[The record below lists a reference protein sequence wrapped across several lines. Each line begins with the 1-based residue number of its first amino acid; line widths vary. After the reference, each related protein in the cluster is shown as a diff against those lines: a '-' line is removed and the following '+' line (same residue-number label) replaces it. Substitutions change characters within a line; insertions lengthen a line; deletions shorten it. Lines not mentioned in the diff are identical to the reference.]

1 MTDLPLHGIAVYNP
15 DLWSK
20 DELKR
25 YFIARSGLLERIL
38 ADLRRERPGSPPQH
52 RLILGHR
59 GMGKTTLL
67 RRIGYAVEDDAE
79 LSQQWLPLTF
89 PEEQYNIVHP
99 ADLWLNCL
107 DAISDYM
114 ERTGNT
120 TEADAIDTLV
130 ERIPRTDTKQAQQ
143 ALLDTA
149 KRLNRRLLLLIDNID
164 LVLDRLRNK
173 QWELR
178 ETLQSEP
185 ALMIIGASSRAVEAS
200 YKYDAAFY
208 DFFRI
213 DELKGLSEEEMRNTL
228 LHLAKLNNA
237 EQVIN
242 IIERDPARIKTLHTL
257 TGGNPR
263 TAVMLYGVL
272 AQGFEGDVR
281 SDLEGLLDKVTPLY
295 KARFEELPEQAQQVV
310 DALAIHWHPA
320 TANLLAG
327 KLAWEV
333 NTVSAQLNRLTNLGV
348 IEKVKAYGSKRAA
361 FQISE
366 RFFNIWYLM
375 RASRRLRRKLVWLI
389 HFCHLL
395 FAARKKTAATAEMA
409 AINEASLPYH
419 QTINSSLQSW
429 SPDTLGTIITTF
441 RRRLAEKKGLE
452 LLAEL
457 DKSGNRQQWLPLR
470 EAIAAAVEGTPE
482 YLDNVAPE
490 IRQPAIEIL
499 KIIAPEIE

>member
-20 DELKR
+20 EELKR
-25 YFIARSGLLERIL
+25 YFIARSGLLARIIE
-38 ADLRRERPGSPPQH
+38 DLRRERPGSPPQH

-79 LSQQWLPLTF
+79 LNRQWLPLTF

-99 ADLWLNCL
+99 ADLWLNSL

-120 TEADAIDTLV
+120 AEADAIDTLV
-130 ERIPRTDTKQAQQ
+130 AAIPRTDAKQAQQ

-149 KRLNRRLLLLIDNID
+149 KRLDKRLLLLIDNID
-164 LVLDRLRNK
+164 LVLDRLRDK

-185 ALMIIGASSRAVEAS
+185 TLMIIGASSRAVEAS

-213 DELKGLSEEEMRNTL
+213 DELKGLSEEEMRATL

-237 EQVIN
+237 EQVIR
-242 IIERDPARIKTLHTL
+242 IIDNDPARIKTLHTL

-272 AQGFEGDVR
+272 SQGFEGDVR

-310 DALAIHWHPA
+310 DALAIHWYPA
-320 TANLLAG
+320 SANLLAG

-348 IEKVKAYGSKRAA
+348 VEKVQVYGSKRAA

-395 FAARKKTAATAEMA
+395 FAAEKKMTATIETN
-409 AINEASLPYH
+409 AINETNTPYP
-419 QTINSSLQSW
+419 QMMNSNLQRW
-429 SPDTLGTIITTF
+429 SPDSVGAIITAF
-441 RRRLAEKKGLE
+441 KARLAEKQGRE

-457 DKSGNRQQWLPLR
+457 DGNEMQQQWLPLR
-470 EAIAAAVEGTPE
+470 EAVAAAAEGTSE
-482 YLDNVAPE
+482 YLNNVAPE
-490 IRQPAIEIL
+490 IRQPALGIL